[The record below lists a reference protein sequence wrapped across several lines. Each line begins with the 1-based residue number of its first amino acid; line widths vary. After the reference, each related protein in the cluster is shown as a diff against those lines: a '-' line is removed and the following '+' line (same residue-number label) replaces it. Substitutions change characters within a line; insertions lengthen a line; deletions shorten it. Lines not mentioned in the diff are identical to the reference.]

1 VLDWTIFVLCVVL
14 SLSMSILLLYLAD
27 FIKFVKE
34 KREEE
39 RIQTLNETVDRIL
52 QYKNV
57 DMNNIVIELKDT
69 DYKTH
74 YDNVYDISD
83 YNDLRPMVP
92 HEVNDAYIDDLAA
105 RELVYS
111 HNMRMWIPKDEKKR

>member
-1 VLDWTIFVLCVVL
+1 MNISVKICDFCDTCVYEGEYE
-14 SLSMSILLLYLAD
+14 IRNRE
-27 FIKFVKE
+27 VKCIMCI
-34 KREEE
+34 EEE